1 MNIQITHK
9 TKTKDILPLLN
20 AENIERLLDAVPP
33 FPLETS
39 IFSMEIKRFADILED
54 EQSFIESLLSEHKA
68 LKAFGRLKQYR
79 SEINGFTSFLKQYD
93 FKETSEEQ
101 QAKRGIQFPDMA
113 MRMLTDV
120 TRFFGLKSFDDAERM
135 KVSDWLAVFQND
147 AASAL
152 YQRKLND
159 IYKRKSDVK
168 KKGGRR

>member
-1 MNIQITHK
+1 MTIKITK
-9 TKTKDILPLLN
+9 RTKTKDIIPLLN
-20 AENIERLLDAVPP
+20 AENIERLLDAVPEY
-33 FPLETS
+33 PLETA
-39 IFSMEIKRFADILED
+39 IFSMEIRTFADILTD
-54 EQSFIESLLSEHKA
+54 EQSFIESLLSDRKA
-68 LKAFGRLKQYR
+68 LVAFGRLKEYR
-79 SEINGFTSFLKQYD
+79 KEIQQFTAFIKQFD
-93 FKETSEEQ
+93 FKESSEEQ

-159 IYKRKSDVK
+159 IYKKKSDVK

>member
-1 MNIQITHK
+1 MNIQITHR

-20 AENIERLLDAVPP
+20 AENIERLLDAVPEH
-33 FPLETS
+33 PLKTA
-39 IFSMEIKRFADILED
+39 IFSIEIRTFADILTD
-54 EQSFIESLLSEHKA
+54 EQSFIESLLSERKA
-68 LKAFGRLKQYR
+68 LVAFGMLKEYR
-79 SEINGFTSFLKQYD
+79 KEIQQFTAFLKQFD

-159 IYKRKSDVK
+159 IYRRKSEVK